1 MLVILLRELVDAT
14 VVQRGEQWWMYL
26 ARQDDRH
33 GATDLYSASLL
44 LGAPLAATGWS
55 ISRDDAG
62 RLTPLAGCDK
72 SQPWDGNGGRTI
84 YAATRSSGQIEEGP
98 PWFSITVIDDDVVSW
113 KFKERGPRPFVM
125 ITSPADERLI
135 TTPERASHVVRGS
148 VSIRAKVWGSSS
160 FRSVTCSVNQGASE
174 LMHLRGHFW
183 ELVWDSQSCQMGSTL
198 LS

>member
-44 LGAPLAATGWS
+44 PGAPLAATGWS

-62 RLTPLAGCDK
+62 RLTPLAGRDK

-113 KFKERGPRPFVM
+113 KFKERGPRPSVM

-135 TTPERASHVVRGS
+135 TTPERASHLVRGS
-148 VSIRAKVWGSSS
+148 VSIRA
-160 FRSVTCSVNQGASE
+160 GA
-174 LMHLRGHFW
+174 LRPFVLSPVLSIRVRQNLCTFADISGNLHGIRN
-183 ELVWDSQSCQMGSTL
+183 LCQMGSTL